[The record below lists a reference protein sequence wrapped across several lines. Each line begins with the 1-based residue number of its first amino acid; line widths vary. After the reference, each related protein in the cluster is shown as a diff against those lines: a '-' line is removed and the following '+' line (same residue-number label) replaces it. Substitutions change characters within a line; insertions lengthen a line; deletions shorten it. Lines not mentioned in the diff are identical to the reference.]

1 MKIAVVGAGIAGLT
15 CAYQLCSKHKVYVF
29 EKSNRP
35 GGGIFSIKYKEGNID
50 NYVDLGFNI
59 YNRAHYPNLVNLLD
73 QLKLRSQE
81 VPKSVIINH
90 PNKKLYWCLGDNE
103 QSFSSTTAYL
113 KPINYKVYSLW
124 RNWKKQWKDFLEK
137 KDLKTSLSEYLKEEG
152 ISPEVQTKFVLPL
165 IQSFWCG
172 LKSNLS
178 DMPAYFLFSY
188 LSKLGLLEGD
198 ANAQWRIVRGGGFRI
213 ISQLVSSLI
222 NPVRFQTEVVK
233 IFRRPEHIEI
243 ITKTGEKETF
253 DAVILAVHAD
263 DALKL
268 LEKPTPSEEQILSS
282 FGYEEF
288 DVVIHT
294 DERFIQTPLKEPS
307 SWYIQVSDTPEKIPP
322 VITWN
327 LNHLQQLAIKT
338 NLFLTFAPQG
348 NNVPKEKTMTVLHR
362 KAPKPTWKML
372 SVQKRFTEINGINRT
387 YFCGDYWGCGTLEDS
402 LESALE
408 IVPLIEKQQARAQTI

>member
-1 MKIAVVGAGIAGLT
+1 
-15 CAYQLCSKHKVYVF
+15 
-29 EKSNRP
+29 
-35 GGGIFSIKYKEGNID
+35 
-50 NYVDLGFNI
+50 
-59 YNRAHYPNLVNLLD
+59 
-73 QLKLRSQE
+73 
-81 VPKSVIINH
+81 
-90 PNKKLYWCLGDNE
+90 
-103 QSFSSTTAYL
+103 
-113 KPINYKVYSLW
+113 
-124 RNWKKQWKDFLEK
+124 
-137 KDLKTSLSEYLKEEG
+137 
-152 ISPEVQTKFVLPL
+152 
-165 IQSFWCG
+165 
-172 LKSNLS
+172 
-178 DMPAYFLFSY
+178 MPAYFLFSY

-198 ANAQWRIVRGGGFRI
+198 ENAQWRIVRGGGFRI